1 MVINVLFLIL
11 GFALLIKGADYLV
24 KGASDIAKKL
34 CIPQIII
41 GLTIVSIGTS
51 MPELIVSLNSA
62 INHHS
67 DIAIGNVV
75 GSNISNL
82 FFILGICAAIKPLKF
97 KNETVR
103 LEIPL
108 VIFLTALLYILGNN
122 GNGNYKIITKS
133 EGLILVICC
142 TFFVLYNIYMA
153 KKNNKSNDDEEN
165 NISIRNKKNSI
176 FKSLYRIIIGIV
188 GLKFGGDF
196 VVDSASAIATSLGV
210 SEKIIGLTIVAFS
223 TSLPELITSITAT
236 IRNEIDMAIG
246 NVIGSNIFNIVLIV
260 GATALIRPIDYSIS
274 YNKDIIILMIG
285 MIVLFVIPFI
295 GEKNKISRFS
305 GLAYVVSYIS
315 YLASMIYIS
324 VWKRGDWENYL
335 HLSKN
340 VGNFL
345 SPILSIYLL
354 FT

>member
-1 MVINVLFLIL
+1 MIINIFLMII
-11 GFALLIKGADYLV
+11 GFVLLIKGADYLV
-24 KGASDIAKKL
+24 KGSSNIAKKL
-34 CIPQIII
+34 NIPQIII

-122 GNGNYKIITKS
+122 GNYKIITKA

-142 TFFVLYNIYMA
+142 ILFIIYNIYMA
-153 KKNNKSNDDEEN
+153 KKNNTEIKEIGLYTSKISLFSTIF
-165 NISIRNKKNSI
+165 NIIVG
-176 FKSLYRIIIGIV
+176 II

-196 VVDSASAIATSLGV
+196 VVDSASAIATSLGI

-260 GATALIRPIDYSIS
+260 GATALINPIEYSIS
-274 YNKDIIILMIG
+274 YNKDIIILMMG
-285 MIVLFVIPFI
+285 MIALSIIPFV
-295 GEKNKISRFS
+295 GEKNKISRMS
-305 GLAYVVSYIS
+305 GLAYVVSYLS
-315 YLASMIYIS
+315 YLASLIYIS
-324 VWKRGDWENYL
+324 
-335 HLSKN
+335 
-340 VGNFL
+340 
-345 SPILSIYLL
+345 I
-354 FT
+354 